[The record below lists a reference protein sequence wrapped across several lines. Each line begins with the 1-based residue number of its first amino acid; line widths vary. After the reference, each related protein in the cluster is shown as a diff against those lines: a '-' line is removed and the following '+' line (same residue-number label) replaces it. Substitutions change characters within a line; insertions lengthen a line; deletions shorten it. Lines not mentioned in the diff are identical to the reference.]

1 MKCVH
6 KAALAGGSGGRV
18 EVGVV
23 GKGEDLNIERQV
35 SGRSEGMGFPAQPVL
50 MEYVTTESQDT
61 VSD

>member
-6 KAALAGGSGGRV
+6 KAALTGRRGGQV
-18 EVGVV
+18 EAV

-35 SGRSEGMGFPAQPVL
+35 SGRSEGMGFTAEPLL